1 VRAEHDGA
9 VVTISGDTTEC
20 DEVVALARDADLLL
34 MDACAPASDHPL
46 AGFHATPADAGS
58 VAARARAARL
68 ILTHLLPQADP
79 EHVAGQACGRFAGL
93 VEVARDLNAHD
104 VP

>member
-1 VRAEHDGA
+1 MRAEHDGA

-20 DEVVALARDADLLL
+20 DELIALARDADLLL
-34 MDACAPASDHPL
+34 MDACAPAPDHPL

-58 VAARARAARL
+58 VATRAGAARL
-68 ILTHLLPQADP
+68 ILTHLLPEADP
-79 EHVAGQACGRFAGL
+79 EHVAGQACGRYAG
-93 VEVARDLNAHD
+93 VVAVAHDLDVHD